1 MPVSNGLLYD
11 TPISDNINGA
21 AALPSIPREAI
32 LDTVPRSA
40 LAATKKIVNLVPITT
55 GSVGPNQTVQFL
67 IPQRNMMKASSL
79 YFKFK
84 VVLTSAN
91 AFSFSGTLA
100 SAAALINNITLQ
112 AGGVVLESL
121 QNYHLWHNNIMSWAH
136 AGNDELAIEALCSGT
151 KLPNAATGT
160 FAAKASTL
168 VPPLVGNPTAA
179 ALPNFA
185 TTINGVNNYNQAT
198 AGYSFS
204 SANTG
209 GVASTGTSSGG
220 SATSTL
226 VGQNPTFAE
235 TKQFAGT
242 TTLVFTIP
250 ILSGVFNPKESQLIP
265 LQFINGGILLTLQTN
280 PVSKAYFTN
289 GSVIDSTADYSISD
303 MELCY
308 AEITPAP
315 EYVLRIREEMMAGK
329 MIKIECQ
336 SYQQYNVA
344 SGNSVRQ
351 NFNVNLS
358 SVSSIL
364 WGRIFG
370 SDTHLTSKCFGGF
383 GYDCD
388 QNQRYEVYLDNVLLF
403 NSSNQL
409 NSMAVQVRQL
419 QEALQSSITDYQV
432 SPITL
437 GRGNNASY
445 TTDGAAAL
453 AIPNSA
459 TIDGSMYTSN
469 MLWGLSTKLF
479 ASNSTSMDGTP
490 LGVLTINFNSG
501 STPQEPATNLWYIYI
516 VYDYIYLV
524 DATGSVS
531 KNQ

>member
-11 TPISDNINGA
+11 TPVADNINGA
-21 AALPSIPREAI
+21 AMLPSIPREAI

-40 LAATKKIVNLVPITT
+40 LAATKKIVNLVPITA
-55 GSVGPNQTVQFL
+55 GQVYPNQTVQFL

-79 YFKFK
+79 YLKFQ
-84 VVLTSAN
+84 VTMSCNN
-91 AFSFSGTLA
+91 AYSFSGSLA

-121 QNYHLWHNNIMSWAH
+121 QNYHLWHNNILSWAH
-136 AGNDELAIEALCSGT
+136 AGNDELAIEALCSGA
-151 KLPNAATGT
+151 KLPQSAVGQ
-160 FAAKASTL
+160 FAAKAPSVIPAGITISAA
-168 VPPLVGNPTAA
+168 PGTSYPAPLN
-179 ALPNFA
+179 NIA
-185 TTINGVNNYNQAT
+185 TTAPGANNYNQQT
-198 AGYSFS
+198 AGYDFAEA
-204 SANTG
+204 SAVG
-209 GVASTGTSSGG
+209 GTAALG
-220 SATSTL
+220 
-226 VGQNPTFAE
+226 NPTFAD
-235 TKQFAGT
+235 TKQFPSGS

-280 PVSKAYFTN
+280 PISKAFFAN
-289 GSVIDSTADYSISD
+289 SDDSAATYTMSD

-344 SGNSVRQ
+344 SASSVRQ

-358 SVSSIL
+358 SVSSIF
-364 WGRIFG
+364 WGRVLVNDSLI
-370 SDTHLTSKCFGGF
+370 TSKYFGGF
-383 GYDCD
+383 GRDSD
-388 QNQRYEVYLDNVLLF
+388 KTQRYEVYLDNVLLF
-403 NSSNQL
+403 NSANQL

-419 QEALQSSITDYQV
+419 QEALQSSVTDYAI

-437 GRGNNASY
+437 GRGNSQSYLSNAP
-445 TTDGAAAL
+445 T
-453 AIPNSA
+453 SA
-459 TIDGSMYTSN
+459 TIDNSMYTSN

-479 ASNSTSMDGTP
+479 SSNSTSMDGTP
-490 LGVLTINFNSG
+490 VGVLTINFNSG
-501 STPQEPATNLWYIYI
+501 TTPAEAAGANLWYIYV

>member
-11 TPISDNINGA
+11 TPVADNINGA
-21 AALPSIPREAI
+21 AMLPSIPREAI

-40 LAATKKIVNLVPITT
+40 LAATKKIVNLVPITSGQVT
-55 GSVGPNQTVQFL
+55 PNQTVQFL

-79 YFKFK
+79 YLKFQ
-84 VVLTSAN
+84 LTMSCN
-91 AFSFSGTLA
+91 NPYSFSGSLA

-121 QNYHLWHNNIMSWAH
+121 QNYHLWHNNILSWAH
-136 AGNDELAIEALCSGT
+136 AGNDELAIEALCSGA
-151 KLPNAATGT
+151 KLPQTACGQ
-160 FAAKASTL
+160 FAAKAVTT
-168 VPPLVGNPTAA
+168 VPALAATAA
-179 ALPNFA
+179 STSSAVNNAVTPIAGL
-185 TTINGVNNYNQAT
+185 NNYNQRT
-198 AGYSFS
+198 AGYDFD
-204 SANTG
+204 
-209 GVASTGTSSGG
+209 G
-220 SATSTL
+220 SA
-226 VGQNPTFAE
+226 VGGTAALGNPTFAD
-235 TKQFAGT
+235 TKQFPSGN

-280 PVSKAYFTN
+280 PISKAFFATTDDAAATYTM
-289 GSVIDSTADYSISD
+289 SD

-344 SGNSVRQ
+344 SASSVRQ

-358 SVSSIL
+358 SVSSIF
-364 WGRIFG
+364 WGRVLVNDSLI
-370 SDTHLTSKCFGGF
+370 TSKYFGGF
-383 GYDCD
+383 GSDSD
-388 QNQRYEVYLDNVLLF
+388 KTQRYEVYLDNVLLF
-403 NSSNQL
+403 NSANQL

-419 QEALQSSITDYQV
+419 QEALQSSVTDYAI

-437 GRGNNASY
+437 GRGNSASY
-445 TTDGAAAL
+445 TSNAPT
-453 AIPNSA
+453 SA
-459 TIDGSMYTSN
+459 TIDNSMYTSN

-479 ASNSTSMDGTP
+479 SSNSTSMDGTP
-490 LGVLTINFNSG
+490 IGVLTINFNSG
-501 STPQEPATNLWYIYI
+501 TTPAEASGANLWYIYV

>member
-11 TPISDNINGA
+11 TPVSDNIQGA
-21 AALPSIPREAI
+21 AMMPSIPREAI

-40 LAATKKIVNLVPITT
+40 LAATKKIVNLVPITS

-79 YFKFK
+79 YLKFQ
-84 VVLTSAN
+84 VNMVCNN

-100 SAAALINNITLQ
+100 SAAALFNNITLQ

-136 AGNDELAIEALCSGT
+136 QGNDELAIEALCSGS
-151 KLPNAATGT
+151 KLPNSAVGQFAANANINIPEITVSGSPTKTAATAIAGR
-160 FAAKASTL
+160 
-168 VPPLVGNPTAA
+168 
-179 ALPNFA
+179 
-185 TTINGVNNYNQAT
+185 NNYNQRN
-198 AGYSFS
+198 AGYSFGS
-204 SANTG
+204 TNVG
-209 GVASTGTSSGG
+209 GAASTG
-220 SATSTL
+220 ADADIIE
-226 VGQNPTFAE
+226 VNPTFSA
-235 TKQFAGT
+235 TRQFPVGT
-242 TTLVFTIP
+242 TNAPVTLVFTIP

-280 PVSKAYFTN
+280 PVSKAFFA
-289 GSVIDSTADYSISD
+289 GSADAAATYTISE
-303 MELCY
+303 MELSY

-344 SGNSVRQ
+344 SGSSVRQ

-358 SVSSIL
+358 SVSSIF
-364 WGRIFG
+364 WGRLFEVDG
-370 SDTHLTSKCFGGF
+370 LTTSKCFAGF
-383 GYDCD
+383 GGDAD
-388 QNQRYEVYLDNVLLF
+388 QMQRYEVYLDNVLLF
-403 NSSNQL
+403 NSANQL
-409 NSMAVQVRQL
+409 NCMAVQVRQL
-419 QEALQSSITDYQV
+419 QEALQSSVTDYAV
-432 SPITL
+432 SPIGL

-445 TTDGAAAL
+445 AAIGA
-453 AIPNSA
+453 NSNMTPA
-459 TIDGSMYTSN
+459 VSTIDNTLYTSN

-479 ASNSTSMDGTP
+479 SSNSTSMDGTP
-490 LGVLTINFNSG
+490 IGVLTVNF
-501 STPQEPATNLWYIYI
+501 STGNTPAQEPNSNLWYIYV

>member
-40 LAATKKIVNLVPITT
+40 LAATKKIVNLVPITS

-79 YFKFK
+79 YLKFQ
-84 VVLTSAN
+84 VALTN
-91 AFSFSGTLA
+91 AHPFSFSGTLA

-136 AGNDELAIEALCSGT
+136 QGNDELAIEALCSGS
-151 KLPNAATGT
+151 KLPQSAVGQFSANANLNIPALTGG
-160 FAAKASTL
+160 
-168 VPPLVGNPTAA
+168 PPTAPVA
-179 ALPNFA
+179 VA
-185 TTINGVNNYNQAT
+185 GRNNYNQAT
-198 AGYSFS
+198 VGYSFQS
-204 SANTG
+204 STNNVG
-209 GVASTGTSSGG
+209 GVASSGTG
-220 SATSTL
+220 ATIIET
-226 VGQNPTFAE
+226 NPTFSE
-235 TKQFAGT
+235 TKQFLGT

-250 ILSGVFNPKESQLIP
+250 LLSGVFNPKESQLIP

-280 PVSKAYFTN
+280 PVSKAFF
-289 GSVIDSTADYSISD
+289 SATADVAATYTISE
-303 MELCY
+303 MELSY

-358 SVSSIL
+358 SVSSIF
-364 WGRIFG
+364 WGRVFEP
-370 SDTHLTSKCFGGF
+370 DAVTTSKCFGGY
-383 GYDCD
+383 GYDAD
-388 QNQRYEVYLDNVLLF
+388 QQQRYEVYLDNVLLF

-409 NSMAVQVRQL
+409 NCMAVQVRQL
-419 QEALQSSITDYQV
+419 QEALQSSVTDYAI
-432 SPITL
+432 SPIGL

-445 TTDGAAAL
+445 ATVGGVAL
-453 AIPNSA
+453 VSPDASS
-459 TIDGSMYTSN
+459 IDNTMYTSN

-479 ASNSTSMDGTP
+479 SSNSTSMDGTP
-490 LGVLTINFNSG
+490 IGVLTVNFNTG
-501 STPQEPATNLWYIYI
+501 STPVGESNNNLWYIYV

>member
-40 LAATKKIVNLVPITT
+40 LAATKKIVNLVPITS

-79 YFKFK
+79 YLKFQ
-84 VVLTSAN
+84 VALTN
-91 AFSFSGTLA
+91 AHPFSFSGTLA

-136 AGNDELAIEALCSGT
+136 QGNDELAIEALCSGS
-151 KLPNAATGT
+151 KLPQSAVGQFSANRNINLTTVPDAGLAAYQIPGR
-160 FAAKASTL
+160 
-168 VPPLVGNPTAA
+168 
-179 ALPNFA
+179 
-185 TTINGVNNYNQAT
+185 NNYNQAT
-198 AGYSFS
+198 AGYGFQT
-204 SANTG
+204 SANNIG
-209 GVASTGTSSGG
+209 GLASTGAD
-220 SATSTL
+220 ATIIEL
-226 VGQNPTFAE
+226 NPTFSE
-235 TKQFAGT
+235 TKQFLGT

-250 ILSGVFNPKESQLIP
+250 LLSGVFNPKESQLIP

-280 PVSKAYFTN
+280 PVSKAFF
-289 GSVIDSTADYSISD
+289 SATADPLATYTISE
-303 MELCY
+303 MELSY

-358 SVSSIL
+358 SVSSIF
-364 WGRIFG
+364 WGRVF
-370 SDTHLTSKCFGGF
+370 DPDAVTTSKCFGGYGF
-383 GYDCD
+383 DAD
-388 QNQRYEVYLDNVLLF
+388 QQQRYEVYLDNVLLF

-409 NSMAVQVRQL
+409 NCMAVQVRQL
-419 QEALQSSITDYQV
+419 QEALQSSVTDYAI
-432 SPITL
+432 SPIGM

-445 TTDGAAAL
+445 AAQGGVNLMVPAGT
-453 AIPNSA
+453 
-459 TIDGSMYTSN
+459 TIDNTMYTSN

-479 ASNSTSMDGTP
+479 SSNSTSMDGTP
-490 LGVLTINFNSG
+490 IGVLTINFNTG
-501 STPQEPATNLWYIYI
+501 STPNAEPASNLWYIYV